1 MDIVETGKT
10 LYENDLEPIETIVP
24 ISARL
29 IANKSSFKFKGEKIS
44 EIAASLGKLVRE
56 NND

>member
-10 LYENDLEPIETIVP
+10 LAENGLSVLEEIEP

-29 IANKSSFKFKGEKIS
+29 IANKAHYKFKGE
-44 EIAASLGKLVRE
+44 EIEALRRRLEQAV
-56 NND
+56 NA